1 MGGDWLVWQLIDS
14 AFPTGGFVH
23 SGGLETAAQ
32 AGLIYDGKSLE
43 QYLQEQLNQTAS
55 TTMKVAVSAHR
66 ALDKSQPFDSNFA
79 AFAEV
84 DRLMQAMTT
93 NHVANRASR
102 AQGMALL
109 STAAS
114 CLAESEL
121 GAYKRAIYFSTPSL
135 YGHYAPVFGLV
146 CKMLDVP
153 LETTKQM
160 FLFVVLRSLISSA
173 VRLNLTGP
181 LEGQRLQLRCSTYA
195 EALLERDAKNEAKA
209 TTATQ
214 RLRKEEEELA
224 RMKEEMEHKMSEDQ
238 DHEAALKVDTKVM
251 KKKETFD
258 LPPDHDCYQ
267 TSPLLDLVQGM
278 HDRLYSRLFN
288 T

>member
-1 MGGDWLVWQLIDS
+1 M
-14 AFPTGGFVH
+14 
-23 SGGLETAAQ
+23 
-32 AGLIYDGKSLE
+32 
-43 QYLQEQLNQTAS
+43 
-55 TTMKVAVSAHR
+55 
-66 ALDKSQPFDSNFA
+66 
-79 AFAEV
+79 
-84 DRLMQAMTT
+84 
-93 NHVANRASR
+93 
-102 AQGMALL
+102 
-109 STAAS
+109 
-114 CLAESEL
+114 
-121 GAYKRAIYFSTPSL
+121 
-135 YGHYAPVFGLV
+135 
-146 CKMLDVP
+146 P

-195 EALLERDAKNEAKA
+195 EALLARHDAKNEAKA
-209 TTATQ
+209 TQ
-214 RLRKEEEELA
+214 RLRKENEEEDGEELA

-238 DHEAALKVDTKVM
+238 NYEAALKAGTKVM
-251 KKKETFD
+251 MKKETFD